1 MIDIKIL
8 QKSPDLIKEEVKK
21 RGFKIDVD
29 AITKLDEDRREL
41 ITRIDSLKAEKNRVS
56 ELIPKLKDQEKAII
70 IEEMKKVSQELKDL
84 EPRLKETEDFL
95 LEEMSKLPNFSHESV
110 PVGPDSSSNVV
121 HSTWGKKPEFD
132 FRPRSHIELGD
143 MLDLVD
149 NERGARTSG
158 ARFAYLK
165 KEAVLMEFALINYV
179 FDFLLKKGFVPI
191 VPPVLVKKEAMYGTG
206 FLPAEE
212 TEYYSVKFDDLY
224 LVGTAEVPLCSLHM
238 GEIFSA
244 SSLPLRYA
252 GFSSCF
258 RREAGSYG
266 KDLGGIFRVHQ
277 FDKVEMFIFCKEEDS
292 WEEYEFLRAT
302 MEEIMRRLGF
312 HYRVMNMCT
321 GDIGAP
327 NAKKYDLE
335 VWFPSQQNYRELVSC
350 SNDTDFQARRLN
362 IRYKENGRTKFVH
375 TMNSTA
381 CAIGRTLIAIFENY
395 QQEDGTII
403 IPDVLK
409 PYLDGK
415 EKIPFLPQ

>member
-1 MIDIKIL
+1 MIDLKIL
-8 QKSPDLIKEEVKK
+8 QKSPDLVKDEVKK
-21 RGFKIDVD
+21 RGYNIDVD
-29 AITKLDEDRREL
+29 AIIKLDVDRREL

-56 ELIPKLKDQEKAII
+56 ELIPKLKDQEKAVM
-70 IEEMKKVSQELKDL
+70 IEEMKKVSLELKDL

-95 LEEMSKLPNFSHESV
+95 FEEMSKLPNFTHESV
-110 PVGPDSSSNVV
+110 PVGPDSRGNVV
-121 HSTWGKKPEFD
+121 HSIWSKKPEFD
-132 FRPRSHIELGD
+132 FRPRSHVELGE

-158 ARFAYLK
+158 TRFAYLK
-165 KEAVLMEFALINYV
+165 KEAVLMEFALVNYV
-179 FDFLLKKGFVPI
+179 FDILLKKGFIPI

-206 FLPAEE
+206 FFPAEE

-224 LVGTAEVPLCSLHM
+224 LIGTAEVPLCSLHM
-238 GEIFSA
+238 GEIFNT
-244 SSLPLRYA
+244 SSLPLKYA

-277 FDKVEMFIFCKEEDS
+277 FDKVEIFIFCKEEES
-292 WEEYEFLRAT
+292 WTEYEFLRAT
-302 MEEIMRRLGF
+302 MEEIMQGLGF

-335 VWFPSQQNYRELVSC
+335 IWFPFQQNYRELVSC

-362 IRYKENGRTKFVH
+362 IRYKEKGRTKFVH

-409 PYLDGK
+409 SYLGGK
-415 EKIPFLPQ
+415 EKIPFLKR

>member
-1 MIDIKIL
+1 VIDLKIL

-21 RGFKIDVD
+21 RGYKIDVD
-29 AITKLDEDRREL
+29 AIIKLDEDRREL
-41 ITRIDSLKAEKNRVS
+41 ITRIDSLRAEKNRVS
-56 ELIPKLKDQEKAII
+56 ELIPKLKDQEKVVM

-95 LEEMSKLPNFSHESV
+95 FEEMSKLPNFTHESV
-110 PVGPDSSSNVV
+110 PVGPDSSGNVV

-132 FRPRSHIELGD
+132 FRPRSHVELGE

-179 FDFLLKKGFVPI
+179 FDLLLKKGFVPV

-224 LVGTAEVPLCSLHM
+224 LVGTAEVSLCSLHM

-277 FDKVEMFIFCKEEDS
+277 FDKVEMFIFCKEEES
-292 WEEYEFLRAT
+292 WTEYEFLRAT
-302 MEEIMRRLGF
+302 MEEIMQELSF

-335 VWFPSQQNYRELVSC
+335 VWFPFQQNYRELVSC

-409 PYLDGK
+409 PYLGGK
-415 EKIPFLPQ
+415 EKIPFLPK

>member
-1 MIDIKIL
+1 VIDLKIL

-21 RGFKIDVD
+21 RGYKIDVD
-29 AITKLDEDRREL
+29 AIIKLDEDRREL

-56 ELIPKLKDQEKAII
+56 ELIPKLKDQERVVM

-95 LEEMSKLPNFSHESV
+95 FEEMSKLPNFSHESV
-110 PVGPDSSSNVV
+110 PVGPDSSGNVV
-121 HSTWGKKPEFD
+121 HSTWGKKPEFG
-132 FRPRSHIELGD
+132 FRPRSHIELGE

-165 KEAVLMEFALINYV
+165 KEAVLMEFALVNYT
-179 FDFLLKKGFVPI
+179 FNILLKKGFVPV
-191 VPPVLVKKEAMYGTG
+191 VPPVLVKKDAMYGTG
-206 FLPAEE
+206 FFPAEE

-224 LVGTAEVPLCSLHM
+224 LVGTAEVSLCSLHM
-238 GEIFSA
+238 SEIFSA

-292 WEEYEFLRAT
+292 WEEYELLRTT
-302 MEEIMRRLGF
+302 MEEIMQGLGF

-335 VWFPSQQNYRELVSC
+335 VWFPFQQNYRELVSC

-362 IRYKENGRTKFVH
+362 IRYKEKGRTKFVH

-409 PYLDGK
+409 PYLGGK
-415 EKIPFLPQ
+415 EKIPFLPG